1 MGGEDNHTTLI
12 IVVLGISLFFIL
24 ALVVGIYFVT
34 KSGSSSVQQHRDSNT
49 ESHTRAHSTITA
61 QEQAVIDHAN
71 EQLRNNGLPNFQLSS
86 DELNPYSQST
96 VSIVNGSGRQDVDVC
111 SNNEGFQPIYDGTNL
126 ACPDGLLQFSHEI
139 PGQNVWYCCMLPD
152 DPMNISTDENGHKSS
167 KFASMVAGN
176 LERLQSSPR
185 AFKIGLG
192 VTIVGITL
200 SSKFRSLVSKIAT
213 SPYKFIKFVNQVSFA
228 KEAAA
233 KQAKKESG
241 FKKAAKIVGY
251 PFRMLKKKIVDLQLA
266 LLRRVGAKIGE
277 DGLVKFGARIG
288 ADGMEYTGERAAIVA
303 EREAT
308 ERAERLIF
316 KNLRN
321 NISKGTEGYFTNKFI
336 NAVAQKAAEEAEQKL
351 GTLLEKEALEESLRI
366 AERAAQKE
374 GASVAERIAA
384 REIIRRA
391 ETKIA
396 ERIAAEAA
404 AKVAA
409 EIAVEAAAVA
419 AEGSICTSGVVAMG
433 AACPETLG
441 LGCIGALAL
450 GVTCLA
456 AMVATVGGDVG
467 MLFDIMYMVEMQC
480 DAEGWNQYQSNSEKI
495 ITFRNQIE
503 GKKITNNSVF
513 DVTTPFT
520 FDLSNL
526 SYLIN
531 LNVDEE
537 HPGTPKAITSQELHD
552 LRNIYDIYLLAHN
565 HYENSFESPFK
576 EGEPS
581 QHNMLQINDA
591 IDTDVDL
598 NFDVIQ
604 RMLRGIHDNP
614 TERDD
619 HIWNF
624 MKTHLNA
631 SNKTEKGTDNLKY
644 IRYVRQMSKGRGDL
658 KPIIGITLNN
668 DGIAIFNKEAKA
680 LNDDFNKDDIVNVSG
695 VSSETVGNYLNNS
708 GENPTTTSGTPNT
721 LQSLIPLLI
730 NSKYYRDIFDKQNPL
745 DENGVVKL
753 EQRELETKFTLE
765 SPSKYLIEKYCTIG
779 MDKDKLP
786 GKKYKEDH
794 PGSCEEF
801 DETWVHP
808 IDDGVTYN
816 DDTGLCNY
824 TDDFCRT
831 MGYGDKI
838 EKSMQGTGLISYFD
852 CEESESQEN
861 LSAVFG
867 EYLNK
872 KYPT

>member
-1 MGGEDNHTTLI
+1 MGEEDNHTTLI

-34 KSGSSSVQQHRDSNT
+34 KSGRSSVQQHRDSNT

-96 VSIVNGSGRQDVDVC
+96 VSIVNGSGREDVDVC

-139 PGQNVWYCCMLPD
+139 PGQNDWYCCMLPD

-167 KFASMVAGN
+167 KFASMVASN
-176 LERLQSSPR
+176 LGRLQSAPR

-213 SPYKFIKFVNQVSFA
+213 SPYKFIKFVHQVSFA

-233 KQAKKESG
+233 KQAKEASG

-277 DGLVKFGARIG
+277 DGFVKFI
-288 ADGMEYTGERAAIVA
+288 EERGVRQA
-303 EREAT
+303 ERVAGQQV
-308 ERAERLIF
+308 ERQAEKLIF
-316 KNLRN
+316 KKLRN
-321 NISKGTEGYFTNKFI
+321 NIAKGTEGYFTNKFT
-336 NAVAQKAAEEAEQKL
+336 NAVAQKAARDAEEKL
-351 GTLLEKEALEESLRI
+351 ADFETKEVLTQTLRRLEREALEEGLDELGRKAAQEVMVHAAEEL
-366 AERAAQKE
+366 AERVVLEAAVE
-374 GASVAERIAA
+374 LA
-384 REIIRRA
+384 A
-391 ETKIA
+391 ET
-396 ERIAAEAA
+396 
-404 AKVAA
+404 
-409 EIAVEAAAVA
+409 AVVA

-619 HIWNF
+619 SIWDF

-745 DENGVVKL
+745 DENGIVKL